1 MSSALQEL
9 NRRICEEYTVEISCD
24 RSRVRDVYE
33 EGEVEEVY
41 STSDFYKRS
50 SITRPHN
57 LSSNLKEGIE
67 NVLRHYTQYSTYEEC
82 MRDNFNYS
90 DSDFVVYRHVNASF
104 NDPTPEEVELWKK
117 GELDLYAQY
126 THIKVMIN
134 NAVIDVDLI
143 IDLIKGES

>member
-1 MSSALQEL
+1 MSAAIQEL
-9 NRRICEEYTVEISCD
+9 NNKICEEYTVEIRCD
-24 RSRVRDVYE
+24 RSKIRDVYE

-41 STSDFYKRS
+41 WTSDFYQRS
-50 SITRPHN
+50 STTRPHN

-82 MRDNFNYS
+82 MSDNFNYS
-90 DSDFVVYRHVNASF
+90 DSNFIVYRHVTGSC

-117 GELDLYAQY
+117 GEIDLYAQY

-134 NAVIDVDLI
+134 GAIIDLDLI
-143 IDLIKGES
+143 IELIKGE